1 MSKLKSF
8 IIWGEH
14 IKSSPILQSR
24 NCNLFIDTS
33 TGYIIGIQ
41 GYRLGNLDL
50 SGSKTYVGSIGK
62 TGSLRNFVI
71 TIELQIKSDNS

>member
-8 IIWGEH
+8 IIWREH

-41 GYRLGNLDL
+41 GYRLGNLE
-50 SGSKTYVGSIGK
+50 SFKNIASIGK